1 VRNALLF
8 AAAFSVMMTAPLT
21 PYVAVGAFIVSM
33 MLISALLTLLLLP
46 ALIMLGRRWLLINKG
61 ETR

>member
-1 VRNALLF
+1 MLF
-8 AAAFSVMMTAPLT
+8 AAAFSVMMAAPLT

-46 ALIMLGRRWLLINKG
+46 ALVMLFRRWLLDEPRG
-61 ETR
+61 DTQ

>member
-1 VRNALLF
+1 
-8 AAAFSVMMTAPLT
+8 MMAAPLT

-46 ALIMLGRRWLLINKG
+46 ALIMLGRRWLLDQG
-61 ETR
+61 EAK